1 MTIVY
6 TYPLQAFMGII
17 LLMIKKQ
24 FRVGWLSFVIALAA
38 LTLSAQGLFAQ
49 ASREAL
55 VLTLDGALT
64 PALKAYLQRGISRAE
79 QDGAAL
85 VIVQINTPGG
95 QIDLMEDMKDAIRG
109 SRVPV
114 VVFVAPRG
122 AMAGSAGTVITL
134 AGHAV
139 AMAPETIIGAAS
151 PVGGQG
157 EDLGATEQAKVKEA
171 LKATVRTLAEHRGD
185 KAVAL
190 AESTIDTAKAATVD
204 EAYAAGLIDFRA
216 ADIPDLLRQLNGFK
230 VELNGQTVTLDTN
243 GLQVVD
249 LSINLLETLL
259 NILTNPNVVFLLLAL
274 GTQAILIE
282 ITNPGAWV
290 PGFVG
295 VVSLALAFYGMG
307 VLSVNWFGII
317 FIGLAFVLFILD
329 IKTPTHGALTLAGAG
344 SLIAGALVLF
354 NSPGTPEFF
363 RVSVPLVV
371 ITSGTVALG
380 FAVILAFALRAQRRP
395 QVMGI
400 ETLVGQ
406 SGEARSAS
414 AVQVASELWSAEA
427 ESGQLEPGDK
437 VEVVGVR
444 GLKVVVRKT
453 A

>member
-1 MTIVY
+1 MTKIHFRRWW
-6 TYPLQAFMGII
+6 LGFI
-17 LLMIKKQ
+17 LA
-24 FRVGWLSFVIALAA
+24 VAA
-38 LTLSAQGLFAQ
+38 VTLSAQSLFAQ
-49 ASREAL
+49 AGREVV

-64 PALKAYLQRGISRAE
+64 PALKAYLERGLSRAE
-79 QDGAAL
+79 QVGAAL
-85 VIVQINTPGG
+85 VIVQLNTPGG
-95 QIDLMEDMKDAIRG
+95 QIDLMEDMKDAIRA
-109 SRVPV
+109 SQVPV
-114 VVFVAPRG
+114 VVFVAPQG

-134 AGHAV
+134 AGQIS

-151 PVGGQG
+151 PVGSQG
-157 EDLGATEQAKVKEA
+157 EDLGATEQAKVTEA
-171 LKATVRTLAEHRGD
+171 LKATVRTLAQRRGD

-190 AESTIDTAKAATVD
+190 AESTIETAKAATVD

-216 ADIPDLLRQLNGFK
+216 ADVSDLLRQLNGFK
-230 VELNGQTVTLDTN
+230 VDMNGQTVQLNTE

-249 LSINLLETLL
+249 LPINLLETLL
-259 NILTNPNVVFLLLAL
+259 NILTNANVVFLLLAV

-307 VLSVNWFGII
+307 VLSVNWFGIV
-317 FIGLAFVLFILD
+317 FIVLAFVLFVLD
-329 IKTPTHGALTLAGAG
+329 IKTPTHGALTVAGAG

-371 ITSGTVALG
+371 VTSGAVAVG
-380 FAVILAFALRAQRRP
+380 FAVILAYALRAQRRP
-395 QVMGI
+395 KVMGM

-406 SGEARSAS
+406 VGEVRSDG
-414 AVQVASELWSAEA
+414 AVQVASELWSAES

-437 VEVVGVR
+437 VQVVGVR
-444 GLKVVVRKT
+444 GLRVVVRKK
-453 A
+453 

>member
-1 MTIVY
+1 
-6 TYPLQAFMGII
+6 MGII
-17 LLMIKKQ
+17 LLMTTKH
-24 FRVGWLSFVIALAA
+24 FRRWWLGFLIALAA
-38 LTLSAQGLFAQ
+38 VVLGTQSLFAQ
-49 ASREAL
+49 TGREAL
-55 VLTLDGALT
+55 VITLDGALT
-64 PALKAYLQRGISRAE
+64 PALKAYLQRGISRGE

-85 VIVQINTPGG
+85 IIVQINTPGG
-95 QIDLMEDMKDAIRG
+95 QIDLMEDMKNAIRA

-114 VVFVAPRG
+114 VVYVSPKG

-151 PVGGQG
+151 PVGSQG
-157 EDLGATEQAKVKEA
+157 EDLGATEQAKIKEA
-171 LKATVRTLAEHRGD
+171 LKATVRTLAEHRGE

-190 AESTIDTAKAATVD
+190 AESTIDTAQAATVD

-230 VELNGQTVTLDTN
+230 VELNGQTIALNTD

-282 ITNPGAWV
+282 VTNPGAWV

-307 VLSVNWFGII
+307 VLSVNWFGIV
-317 FIGLAFVLFILD
+317 FIALAFVLFILD
-329 IKTPTHGALTLAGAG
+329 IKTPTHGALTLAGAA
-344 SLIAGALVLF
+344 SLIVGALVLF
-354 NSPGTPEFF
+354 NSPGTPDFF

-371 ITSGTVALG
+371 VTSGAIALG

-395 QVMGI
+395 KVMGMD
-400 ETLVGQ
+400 TLVGQ
-406 SGEARSAS
+406 VGEARSNS
-414 AVQVASELWSAEA
+414 SVQVASELWSAEA
-427 ESGQLEPGDK
+427 ENGQLEPGDS

-444 GLKVVVRKT
+444 GLKVVVRKKH
-453 A
+453 